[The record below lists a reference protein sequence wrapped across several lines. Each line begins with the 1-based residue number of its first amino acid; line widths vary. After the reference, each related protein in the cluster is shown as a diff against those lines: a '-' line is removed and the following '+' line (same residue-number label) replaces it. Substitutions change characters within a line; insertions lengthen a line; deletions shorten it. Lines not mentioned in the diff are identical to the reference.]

1 MRIEWNPKHWEWNP
15 KHWSPRRRRRVLIG
29 VILGLLVYPVVGTL
43 ALWTGFVEWV
53 SRSEDVR
60 VEIDNPSYTIWPG
73 RVHLK
78 HVKIYVNGDTQFI
91 LEGSDLLTNFSLF
104 GFLRHRVHVST
115 LQAHDVRYQM
125 RVQVKDQRGMKER
138 LAAYPRL
145 EGLPGVNVIHE
156 KAAEKTEAREQTW
169 TVQVDGL
176 DVHVVELW
184 FFEYR
189 YLGKGQLHGGF
200 LVGPQVMK
208 VTTAVQDIGP
218 GELRF
223 GEKQPIARNFR
234 GQITCNIPQINPEE
248 HADAS
253 FTELVDARI
262 NLKMDVLSLVNV
274 GAYFDAFDVSQGAG
288 PLAFDLYMTKGYL
301 GPKSKLTFETEQ
313 VGLKGD
319 GFGVATD
326 WRLDFDAAGEP
337 GGLPL
342 GKSDSKSTYVSLAKR
357 DRAFT
362 VQVHGHHEEAALDTI
377 RLGGA
382 TDLKRA
388 ALRMPKI
395 VSTDL
400 DDLDVLFSD
409 KSPVKIQGGEVHAS
423 VKLDMDGKYWAR
435 GPISAEILGSR
446 LNVAGVDL
454 SANSWLKAEAR
465 LNPKTK
471 ANYLE
476 NLTLRL
482 RDVGMHVGDETVE
495 NWWMDLSSKQVAFWN
510 TEAGRAQGSLS
521 IRSKNLQPALEAL
534 AEKDVI
540 SDLIPLFTRLDDFRA
555 KTTFRKEGATTDLT
569 LESES
574 DIWDAAGRVYSSPK
588 QSLMALVVGGQA
600 VSVGIAQ
607 MGNGLQIRPFAKT
620 DWLNERL
627 ALFPKPLVQMAPAKP

>member
-1 MRIEWNPKHWEWNP
+1 MRIEWNPKRWT
-15 KHWSPRRRRRVLIG
+15 PRGRRRVLVG
-29 VILGLLVYPVVGTL
+29 VVLGLLAYPVLGTL

-53 SRSEDVR
+53 IRSEDMR

-73 RVHLK
+73 RVHVK
-78 HVKIYVNGDTQFI
+78 HIKIYMNGDTQFI
-91 LEGSDLLTNFSLF
+91 LEGSDLLTNFSLL
-104 GFLRHRVHVST
+104 GFFRHRVHVST
-115 LQAHDVRYQM
+115 LQARDVRYQM
-125 RVQVKDQRGMKER
+125 RVQVKDQTGMKER

-156 KAAEKTEAREQTW
+156 KAATKTEEREQSW
-169 TVQVDGL
+169 TVQVEGL

-189 YLGKGQLHGGF
+189 YLGTGQLRGGF
-200 LVGPQVMK
+200 LVGPQVMQ

-223 GEKQPIARNFR
+223 GEKQPIARNFQ

-262 NLKMDVLSLVNV
+262 NLKMDVLSLTNV
-274 GAYFDAFDVSQGAG
+274 GAYFDAFDVSKGAG

-301 GPKSKLTFETEQ
+301 GPKSKLKFETEQ
-313 VGLKGD
+313 VALKGD

-357 DRAFT
+357 DREFT
-362 VQVHGHHEEAALDTI
+362 VQIHGHHEEAALDTI
-377 RLGGA
+377 RLGAA

-400 DDLDVLFSD
+400 DDLDVLFPD
-409 KSPVKIQGGEVHAS
+409 ESPLKIEGGEAQAA
-423 VKLDMDGKYWAR
+423 VKLDMDGKYWLR
-435 GPISAEILGSR
+435 GPISAEILGYK

-454 SANSWLKAEAR
+454 SGNSSLKGEAR
-465 LNPKTK
+465 FNPKLKT
-471 ANYLE
+471 NYLE
-476 NLTLRL
+476 NLTLRM
-482 RDVGMHVGDETVE
+482 RDVAMRVNDETVD
-495 NWWMDLSSKQVAFWN
+495 NWWMDLSSKQLAFWN
-510 TEAGRAQGSLS
+510 TAATRAQGSVS
-521 IRSKNLQPALEAL
+521 IRSKNLQPVLEAL
-534 AEKDVI
+534 AEKDKI
-540 SDLIPLFTRLDDFRA
+540 SGIIPVLTRLDDFRA
-555 KTTFRKEGATTDLT
+555 KTTFRKEGATTDVT

-588 QSLMALVVGGQA
+588 QSLMALVIGGQA
-600 VSVGIAQ
+600 VSVGIAE

-627 ALFPKPLVQMAPAKP
+627 AEFPKPLVQMPSAKP